1 MERCCVVTVSA
12 PAAAES
18 GFRKVYSRS
27 CKNRQALCY
36 QFCATEQY
44 PDVFFNDD
52 TRQENC
58 VSATAD
64 DCVRRKEKLMTS
76 EASVPPTPVKGT
88 DLAERLAQHLV
99 GRPQDLIDARRLMR
113 CFRIHRRFF

>member
-1 MERCCVVTVSA
+1 
-12 PAAAES
+12 
-18 GFRKVYSRS
+18 
-27 CKNRQALCY
+27 
-36 QFCATEQY
+36 
-44 PDVFFNDD
+44 VFFNDD

-64 DCVRRKEKLMTS
+64 DYVRKEEKLMTS

-113 CFRIHRRFF
+113 CFHISVADFQRALMLWEQHAPAEEAGERSSSEEERI